1 MAFYSAVVAART
13 FAAAAVDLL
22 SSDLI
27 DNSDCEAADNNYYA
41 CADGTS
47 GALLFC
53 VPIRLPLLYFNSF
66 DSSIFCNR
74 DALA

>member
-1 MAFYSAVVAART
+1 MAFYSAVVAARA

-22 SSDLI
+22 SNDLI
-27 DNSDCEAADNNYYA
+27 DNSDCEADKYYA
-41 CADGTS
+41 DVCGTS
-47 GALLFC
+47 GALPFC
-53 VPIRLPLLYFNSF
+53 VPIRLLLLYFNSF